1 MSKPK
6 VLISDKMDPNAARI
20 FEERGCDVD
29 VITGET
35 PEELAARIGEY
46 ESLAI
51 R

>member
-29 VITGET
+29 AVSYTHLTLPTI
-35 PEELAARIGEY
+35 L
-46 ESLAI
+46 LV
-51 R
+51 